1 MRNLKFIKKDIDFL
15 FVLYPNFEHIGLIKQ
30 KDLLVFVNISKS
42 QAEKLDLLI
51 SDKIENIQLRFKN
64 EDCQR
69 IINIVE
75 KQKLI

>member
-1 MRNLKFIKKDIDFL
+1 MPNLKFIKKDIDFQ

>member
-1 MRNLKFIKKDIDFL
+1 M
-15 FVLYPNFEHIGLIKQ
+15 
-30 KDLLVFVNISKS
+30 FVNISKS

>member
-1 MRNLKFIKKDIDFL
+1 MPNLKFIKKDIDFL

>member
-1 MRNLKFIKKDIDFL
+1 MPNLKFIKKDIDFL
-15 FVLYPNFEHIGLIKQ
+15 FVLYPNFQHIGLIKQ

>member
-1 MRNLKFIKKDIDFL
+1 MPNLEFIKKAIDFL

>member
-1 MRNLKFIKKDIDFL
+1 MENLKFIKKDIDFL

>member
-1 MRNLKFIKKDIDFL
+1 MPNLKFIKKDIDFL
-15 FVLYPNFEHIGLIKQ
+15 CVLYPNFEHIGLIKQ

>member
-1 MRNLKFIKKDIDFL
+1 MPNLKFIKKDIDFL

-64 EDCQR
+64 EDGQR
-69 IINIVE
+69 ITNIVE
-75 KQKLI
+75 KQKSI